1 MKIIITESQY
11 RFLMENTTEI
21 DQILDKLGE
30 IGYENLENDEKM
42 MLNQYSEW
50 LNSGKKGE
58 FRPQITPKNDD
69 LGGENDD
76 FDHKTGEEFTTYLP
90 DGSEFS
96 FRYDYEDILND
107 ENLYYGSVKWH
118 GEEWVGL
125 IATNKNGK
133 LTEIDF
139 VLDQDS
145 FQTYDSEDEFGGYDE
160 SKENRLQLELG
171 NDIHQVKYFFQEEV
185 IPNLMD

>member
-11 RFLMENTTEI
+11 QKLVENIEI
-21 DQILDKLGE
+21 IDDILDKLGK

-42 MLNQYSEW
+42 TLNRYSEW

-58 FRPQITPKNDD
+58 FMTQNDQEM
-69 LGGENDD
+69 GKWEA
-76 FDHKTGEEFTTYLP
+76 KIGEEYTTYLE

-96 FRYDYEDILND
+96 FRFDYEDILDD
-107 ENLYYGSVKWH
+107 ENLYYGSVNWH
-118 GEEWVGL
+118 GEEWIGL
-125 IATNKNGK
+125 IATDKKGN

-145 FQTYDSEDEFGGYDE
+145 FQTYDSDDDLAGYDE
-160 SKENRLQLELG
+160 SKEKRLTDELKDQG
-171 NDIHQVKYFFQEEV
+171 ARVKYFFEEEV
-185 IPNLMD
+185 IPTLMD